1 MKGFN
6 KQIDYLCFT
15 ANAANSSV
23 KLVKNGSPTTVT
35 LEKSTDGINWTTYS
49 FGSLITLSN
58 I

>member
-15 ANAANSSV
+15 ANTAGSTV
-23 KLVKNGSPTTVT
+23 KLIKNGSPTTVT
-35 LEKSTDGINWTTYS
+35 LETSTDGNTRTTYTI
-49 FGSLITLSN
+49 GDTITLSN